1 MKNDNKSMVFFFDW
15 LDLFEELDDAEIG
28 QIIKAIAVYAQT
40 GEEPEFADR
49 SIRIVFK
56 SMKNSIDLC
65 DERKE
70 SVANARREA
79 ANKRWNN
86 VEAEAVAEEDDA
98 KNANAQFVQNEN
110 ANDAY
115 NTIHNNTINNNTI
128 QNNKEQKKKKQ
139 VVDIHTAFG
148 MVDEKNYPP
157 DLDNAVKGWLTYKQQ
172 RKEGYVEEGLKSL
185 LTQITNNA
193 KKSGSEVVVDLIR
206 ECMGNGYKGIIWD
219 KLQEQKNTGTWNNK
233 QNKSIAEQVS
243 QFYLIGGDRD
253 PWKESQNNSL

>member
-1 MKNDNKSMVFFFDW
+1 MSKNNDNKSMVFFFDW

-28 QIIKAIAVYAQT
+28 QIVKAIAVYAQT

-65 DERKE
+65 NERKE

-98 KNANAQFVQNEN
+98 KNANAQFAQNKN

-128 QNNKEQKKKKQ
+128 PNNTEQKKKKQ
-139 VVDIHTAFG
+139 SSEKVTATAVIEDKCFPAD
-148 MVDEKNYPP
+148 VE
-157 DLDNAVKGWLTYKQQ
+157 NAVKDWVKYKQERRQ
-172 RKEGYVEEGLKSL
+172 AYKETGLKNL
-185 LTQITNNA
+185 L
-193 KKSGSEVVVDLIR
+193 SEV
-206 ECMGNGYKGIIWD
+206 
-219 KLQEQKNTGTWNNK
+219 
-233 QNKSIAEQVS
+233 QNKIQDVGIEQVVYAIRHS
-243 QFYLIGGDRD
+243 ISSNWQGIAWDTGSKSKSSSWDAVVNRVNIVDTFGTDREKVT
-253 PWKESQNNSL
+253 PW